1 MSFMGSQR
9 FRSLMKPDILTDSSK
24 FDTLECFV
32 YETLYHKYVN
42 KENNENTRKELVKDL
57 QEFWPQQWSR
67 QPPMIVVC
75 DESNN
80 TSETISRNEL
90 HFQID
95 GVNYAYEFHNNHL
108 R

>member
-1 MSFMGSQR
+1 MPLDTTTM
-9 FRSLMKPDILTDSSK
+9 ILTDSSS
-24 FDTLECFV
+24 FSDLECLV
-32 YETLYHKYVN
+32 YEMFYHKYID
-42 KENNENTRKELVKDL
+42 KENNAQTRKELQKDL
-57 QEFWPQQWSR
+57 EEFWPKR
-67 QPPMIVVC
+67 PTVVC

-95 GVNYAYEFHNNHL
+95 GVNYAYEFNNDHL